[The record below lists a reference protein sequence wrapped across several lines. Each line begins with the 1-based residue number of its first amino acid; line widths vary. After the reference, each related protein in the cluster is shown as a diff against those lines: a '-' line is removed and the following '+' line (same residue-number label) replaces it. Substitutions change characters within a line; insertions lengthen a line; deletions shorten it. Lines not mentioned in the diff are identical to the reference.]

1 MLKRAKETD
10 ETDVEPHSNGRSSGQ
25 VSVVGKGMRV
35 VGDCESEGEI
45 RVEGVVTGSVR
56 APRIQVSDS
65 GSVAGDV
72 SPPSDG
78 PGYCSI
84 GGKVGG
90 AVRGADV
97 EVRRGGAVAGAV
109 TADRAV
115 VHGHVGGGIVVKD
128 RLALEETAVVSG
140 DIQARRLAIKEGA
153 QFDGKVSMS
162 EPPARER
169 PAPSLAMPAAAT
181 PLSAP

>member
-1 MLKRAKETD
+1 MDA
-10 ETDVEPHSNGRSSGQ
+10 EPASNGRNAQ

-35 VGDCESEGEI
+35 VGDCESEGEV

-78 PGYCSI
+78 PGFCSI

-97 EVRRGGAVAGAV
+97 EVRRGGAVTGSV
-109 TADRAV
+109 SADRAT

-128 RLALEETAVVSG
+128 RLALEETAVVEG
-140 DIQARRLAIKEGA
+140 DIQARRLVIKEGA
-153 QFDGKVSMS
+153 QFDGRIQMTES
-162 EPPARER
+162 AQRER
-169 PAPSLAMPAAAT
+169 PTPVLAAHAT
-181 PLSAP
+181 PI